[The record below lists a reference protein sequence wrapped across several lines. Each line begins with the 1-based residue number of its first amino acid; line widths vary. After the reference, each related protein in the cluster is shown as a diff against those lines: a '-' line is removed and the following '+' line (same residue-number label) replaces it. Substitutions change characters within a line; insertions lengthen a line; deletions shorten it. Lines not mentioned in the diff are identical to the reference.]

1 MIIGQ
6 PDFFSG
12 SQTQFSFEYLM
23 DTLTFT
29 HFLNGLL
36 MILLPIGLGIYL
48 TRRWKLGWRLW
59 LIGAGTFILSQ
70 VAHIPF
76 NLVMS
81 LLLNRTPLVDL
92 APAGQLIF
100 NAAFLGLSAGLFE
113 ELCRYGMF
121 RWWAKD
127 ARSWRTG
134 ILTGAGHGGIEAII
148 LGMLASYL
156 FFSLFAMRG
165 ADLAAIVPADQL
177 ALAQEQVSAYWSMT
191 WYDSL
196 LGAVERLFTIPV
208 HIACAVIV
216 LQCFTRRQAFWVWLA
231 VGYHA
236 LIDATAVLAVKNIG
250 VYGTEAII
258 AGFSILSVIII
269 FLLRRPE
276 PAPDAEPPPAA
287 PAAEFKP
294 QPVEETSDKLEDTRF
309 A

>member
-1 MIIGQ
+1 
-6 PDFFSG
+6 
-12 SQTQFSFEYLM
+12 M
-23 DTLTFT
+23 DALSIV

-36 MILLPIGLGIYL
+36 MILLPVGLGIFL
-48 TRRWKLGWRLW
+48 TRRWNLGWRLW

-70 VAHIPF
+70 AGHIPF

-81 LLLNRTPLVDL
+81 VLLNRTPLAQL
-92 APAGQLIF
+92 PAAGQLIF
-100 NAAFLGLSAGLFE
+100 NAAFIGLSAGLFE
-113 ELCRYGMF
+113 ELFRYGMF
-121 RWWAKD
+121 RWWARD

-148 LGMLASYL
+148 LGSLALLALLQLVAY
-156 FFSLFAMRG
+156 RG
-165 ADLAAIVPADQL
+165 VDLAAIVPADQL
-177 ALAQEQVSAYWSMT
+177 ALAREQMTAYWSMT

-196 LGAVERLFTIPV
+196 LGALERLFTIPV
-208 HIACAVIV
+208 QIAFAVIV

-236 LIDATAVLAVKNIG
+236 LIDATAVFAVKYAG
-250 VYGTEAII
+250 AYGTEAII

-276 PAPDAEPPPAA
+276 PAPEDLPAPPA
-287 PAAEFKP
+287 PMKGFTPK
-294 QPVEETSDKLEDTRF
+294 PVEETSENLDHTRF

>member
-1 MIIGQ
+1 
-6 PDFFSG
+6 
-12 SQTQFSFEYLM
+12 M
-23 DTLTFT
+23 DMVSIV

-36 MILLPIGLGIYL
+36 MILLPVGLGIFL

-59 LIGAGTFILSQ
+59 MIGAGTFILSQ
-70 VAHIPF
+70 VGHIPF
-76 NLVMS
+76 NLLMS
-81 LLLNRTPLVDL
+81 ALLNQTPLVDI
-92 APAGQLIF
+92 APAGQLII
-100 NAAFLGLSAGLFE
+100 NAVFLGLSAGLFE

-121 RWWAKD
+121 RWWGRD

-148 LGMLASYL
+148 LGVLASIS

-165 ADLAAIVPADQL
+165 ADLAALFPADQL
-177 ALAQEQVSAYWSMT
+177 SLAREQITAYWSMT

-208 HIACAVIV
+208 QIAFAVIV
-216 LQCFTRRQAFWVWLA
+216 LQCFTRRQAYWVWLA

-236 LIDATAVLAVKNIG
+236 LIDATAVIAVKYAG
-250 VYGTEAII
+250 PYGTEAIV
-258 AGFSILSVIII
+258 AGFSVLSVIII

-276 PAPDAEPPPAA
+276 PAPDAEPPSPA
-287 PAAEFKP
+287 PVAEFRP